1 MRKINPCMN
10 MKRYLCQSILFSST
24 MIACCSATQQAY
36 AQQPKTYESQVSYQK
51 SVQTAILV
59 DLPYPTDV
67 VESSIKEYMARNGWK
82 GASSRGYKVYKNM
95 KLDNADTSLS
105 DLHIMVDRKSSRDKS
120 NSIVTVLAARAGEDP
135 ATRTG
140 KDAVMINKTAAFME
154 KMLPAIEAGDLEDRI
169 KTQEGDTKKAQD
181 KLGNLH
187 DEQGSLEKKIRNT
200 EDDLK
205 ENKADQIKETQAMQS
220 SVKNDDAA
228 MKKSHKKIDKLLDD
242 QTSLQKK
249 LAKYQ
254 ADLEQNKKNQEFQR
268 TTAGQQQQT
277 LDSLKTL
284 RKH

>member
-1 MRKINPCMN
+1 
-10 MKRYLCQSILFSST
+10 MKRYFYQSILFTST
-24 MIACCSATQQAY
+24 MIACCIATQQAY
-36 AQQPKTYESQVSYQK
+36 AQQPKPYESQVSYQK
-51 SVQTAILV
+51 NVQTAILV
-59 DLPYPTDV
+59 DLPYPTEV

-82 GASSRGYKVYKNM
+82 GASSHGYKVYKNM
-95 KLDNADTSLS
+95 KLDNTDTSLS

-135 ATRTG
+135 ATRTA

-154 KMLPAIEAGDLEDRI
+154 KMLPAIEAGDLEDKI
-169 KTQEGDTKKAQD
+169 KTQEGDTRKAQN

-205 ENKADQIKETQAMQS
+205 ENKADQIKETQSMQS

-228 MKKSHKKIDKLLDD
+228 MKKSHKKMDKLLDD
-242 QTSLQKK
+242 QTNLQKK

-254 ADLEQNKKNQEFQR
+254 VDLEQNKKNQEFQR
-268 TTAGQQQQT
+268 TAADQQQHT

>member
-1 MRKINPCMN
+1 MN
-10 MKRYLCQSILFSST
+10 MKRYLCQSMLFTLT
-24 MIACCSATQQAY
+24 MITCCVATLQTY
-36 AQQPKTYESQVSYQK
+36 AQQPKTYESQISYQK
-51 SVQTAILV
+51 SVQPAVLV

-105 DLHIMVDRKSSRDKS
+105 DLHIMVDRKSSRDKG

-140 KDAVMINKTAAFME
+140 KDAVMMNKTAAFLE
-154 KMLPAIEAGDLEDRI
+154 KMLPVIEAADLEDRI
-169 KTQEGDTKKAQD
+169 KTQEGDTKKAQN
-181 KLGNLH
+181 KLGDLH

-205 ENKADQIKETQAMQS
+205 ENKADQIKETQSMQS

-228 MKKSHKKIDKLLDD
+228 LKKSHKKMDKLMDD

-249 LAKYQ
+249 LVKYQ

>member
-1 MRKINPCMN
+1 MN
-10 MKRYLCQSILFSST
+10 MKRYLYQNILFT
-24 MIACCSATQQAY
+24 PIMIACCTVTLQAY

-51 SVQTAILV
+51 SVQPAILI
-59 DLPYPTDV
+59 DLPYPSDV

-120 NSIVTVLAARAGEDP
+120 NSIVTVLASRAGEDP

-140 KDAVMINKTAAFME
+140 KDAVMMNKTAAFME
-154 KMLPAIEAGDLEDRI
+154 KMLPVIEAGDLEDRI
-169 KTQEGDTKKAQD
+169 KTQEGDTKKAQN
-181 KLGNLH
+181 KLGDLH

-228 MKKSHKKIDKLLDD
+228 MKKSHKKLEKLMDD

-249 LAKYQ
+249 LTKYQ

>member
-1 MRKINPCMN
+1 MN
-10 MKRYLCQSILFSST
+10 MKRYLYQSILFTLT
-24 MIACCSATQQAY
+24 MTACCTATQQAY

-140 KDAVMINKTAAFME
+140 KDAGMINKTAAFME

-169 KTQEGDTKKAQD
+169 KTQEDDTKKAQN

-268 TTAGQQQQT
+268 TAAGQQQQT